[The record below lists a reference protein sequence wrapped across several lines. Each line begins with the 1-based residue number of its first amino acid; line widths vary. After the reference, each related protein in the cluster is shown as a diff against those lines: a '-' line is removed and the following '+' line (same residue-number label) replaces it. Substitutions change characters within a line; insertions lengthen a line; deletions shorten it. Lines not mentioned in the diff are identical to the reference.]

1 MCGRFSVIN
10 EHLSDRVSELL
21 GISYSTTTN
30 TDLCPSQFVSAIAAD
45 GNSYQQGELSW
56 GIKPEWAKRLL
67 INAQAETAAQKA
79 TFKQAY
85 ATNRCLVPMTGWYE
99 WRTNT
104 ASNKKEKFFFS
115 HAGEQPLF
123 MAALWFAGQ
132 PNQLVTLT
140 IKPNEL
146 CALYHKRM
154 PLLILPEHI
163 DYWLRG
169 SPAQLEP
176 LIGAVDDQLIR
187 VEAA

>member
-10 EHLSDRVSELL
+10 EEISDRVSELL

-45 GNSYQQGELSW
+45 GNSYQQGELVW

-85 ATNRCLVPMTGWYE
+85 ASNRCLVPMSGWYE
-99 WRTNT
+99 WRTQADT
-104 ASNKKEKFFFS
+104 NKKEKFFFS
-115 HAGEQPLF
+115 HSGGQPLF

-140 IKPNEL
+140 TSPNPL

-154 PLLILPEHI
+154 PLIILPEHI
-163 DYWLRG
+163 DYWLKG
-169 SPAQLEP
+169 AQEQLQP
-176 LIGAVDDQLIR
+176 LLGAVDEHLIR
-187 VEAA
+187 VETA